1 MYKSLETEVLV
12 IGGGGAGCRAAIE
25 AHDKGSKVLMMLKGR
40 LGNSGCTL
48 WVGISSAVGSWGGDK
63 SDSTETSMI
72 DLLSYGGYLG
82 NQDLAKILSDE
93 SADRVHE
100 MEEWGIDFRRNE
112 DGSVFVEM
120 DPEHTYARSFYFK
133 IKGEVDGNHHNDKYD
148 YGSQPG
154 HAIMDIL
161 TEQVSKRDIAVKNNT
176 VLIDLLVN
184 SGRVVGALGLDCE
197 NNELV
202 VIKAKSVVLATGSYS
217 HIFAPTTVSPFETGD
232 GHGAAYRAGAELID
246 METCQFVATDRP
258 FKPESV
264 FLNIEGE
271 DIMPK
276 YGIDLKSKDKATKE
290 YMCYAIWNEVMQG
303 KGTDKEKVYIDVEG
317 DRDPSAPLDKLI
329 QTAPQ
334 AHTTIGGVKI
344 NGKCQTSLPGLY
356 AGGAIGGGVYGHAR
370 PQGYTSMITLVFGRI
385 AGESASQGATNIE
398 SVEIDELQLQN
409 AINHALGIKR
419 RLKNINPRDIKKQIK
434 VIMRNHCWVIREEN
448 NLIEGLS
455 KISDLTNYLEN
466 KGVDNSDDAS
476 IDGYEWSRYLEL
488 DNLLLTSKLM
498 IEGSLM
504 RKESRGA
511 YNRAEYPDT
520 DNVNWLKNLV
530 YKNIGGGSIID
541 AVPVDLKYCA
551 PPEFVE
557 KI

>member
-25 AHDKGSKVLMMLKGR
+25 AHDNGSKVLMMLKGE

-63 SDSTETSMI
+63 ADTTDTSMI

-276 YGIDLKSKDKATKE
+276 YGIDLKSRDKATKE
-290 YMCYAIWNEVMQG
+290 YMCYAIWKEVMEG
-303 KGTDKEKVYIDVEG
+303 KGTDKEKVYIDVDG
-317 DRDPSAPLDKLI
+317 NRNPSSPLDKLI

-344 NGKCQTSLPGLY
+344 NGKCETSLPGLY

-385 AGESASQGATNIE
+385 AGENASLGAAATE

-409 AINHALGIKR
+409 AINSAIVRGYPVRNYSEKNVRSKLPLV
-419 RLKNINPRDIKKQIK
+419 LKNASVLQI
-434 VIMRNHCWVIREEN
+434 
-448 NLIEGLS
+448 
-455 KISDLTNYLEN
+455 
-466 KGVDNSDDAS
+466 
-476 IDGYEWSRYLEL
+476 
-488 DNLLLTSKLM
+488 
-498 IEGSLM
+498 
-504 RKESRGA
+504 
-511 YNRAEYPDT
+511 
-520 DNVNWLKNLV
+520 
-530 YKNIGGGSIID
+530 
-541 AVPVDLKYCA
+541 
-551 PPEFVE
+551 
-557 KI
+557 

>member
-25 AHDKGSKVLMMLKGR
+25 AHDNGSKVMMMLKGK

-63 SDSTETSMI
+63 ADTTDTSMI

-112 DGSVFVEM
+112 DGSVFVDL

-133 IKGEVDGNHHNDKYD
+133 IKGEVDGDHHNDKYD

-161 TEQVSKRDIAVKNNT
+161 TEQVSKRDITVKNNT

-246 METCQFVATDRP
+246 METCQYVATDRP

-276 YGIDLKSKDKATKE
+276 YGIDLKSRDKATKE
-290 YMCYAIWNEVMQG
+290 YMCYAIWKEVMEG
-303 KGTDKEKVYIDVEG
+303 KGTDKEKVYIDVDG
-317 DRDPSAPLDKLI
+317 NRNPSSPLDKLI

-344 NGKCQTSLPGLY
+344 NDKCETSLPGLY

-385 AGESASQGATNIE
+385 AGENASLGAAATE

-409 AINHALGIKR
+409 AINSAIDTKR
-419 RLKNINPRDIKKQIK
+419 QLKNINPRDIKKQIK
-434 VIMRNHCWVIREEN
+434 VIMRTHCWVIREEKS
-448 NLIEGLS
+448 LIEGLS
-455 KISDLTNYLEN
+455 KIADLTNYLKN
-466 KGVDNSDDAS
+466 KGVDNSDNPSA
-476 IDGYEWSRYLEL
+476 DGYEWARYVEL
-488 DNLLLTSKLM
+488 YNLLLASKLM
-498 IEGSLM
+498 IEGSLI

-511 YNRAEYPDT
+511 YNRSEYPDT

-530 YKNIGGGSIID
+530 YKNIDGKSIID
-541 AVPVDLKYCA
+541 AIPVDLKYCA
-551 PPEFVE
+551 PSEFVE
-557 KI
+557 TI

>member
-25 AHDKGSKVLMMLKGR
+25 AHDNGSKVLMMLKGE

-63 SDSTETSMI
+63 ADTTDTSMI

-276 YGIDLKSKDKATKE
+276 YGIDLKSRDKATKE
-290 YMCYAIWNEVMQG
+290 YMCYAIWKEVMEG
-303 KGTDKEKVYIDVEG
+303 KGTDKEKVYIDVDG
-317 DRDPSAPLDKLI
+317 NRNPSSPLDKLI

-344 NGKCQTSLPGLY
+344 NGKCETSLPGLY

-385 AGESASQGATNIE
+385 AGENASLGAAATE

-409 AINHALGIKR
+409 AINSALDTR
-419 RLKNINPRDIKKQIK
+419 RQLKNINPRDIKKQIK
-434 VIMRNHCWVIREEN
+434 VIMRNHCWVIREEK

-455 KISDLTNYLEN
+455 KITDLTNYLKN
-466 KGVDNSDDAS
+466 KGVGNSDNVSA
-476 IDGYEWSRYLEL
+476 DGYEWARYLEL
-488 DNLLLTSKLM
+488 NNLLLASKLM
-498 IEGSLM
+498 IEGSLI

-511 YNRAEYPDT
+511 YNRSEYPDT

-530 YKNIGGGSIID
+530 YKNIDGKSIVD

-551 PPEFVE
+551 PSEFVE
-557 KI
+557 TT

>member
-63 SDSTETSMI
+63 SDSNETSMI

-276 YGIDLKSKDKATKE
+276 YGIDLKSRDKATKE
-290 YMCYAIWNEVMQG
+290 YMCYAIWKEVMEG
-303 KGTDKEKVYIDVEG
+303 KGTDKEKVYIDVDG
-317 DRDPSAPLDKLI
+317 NRNPSSPLDKLI

-344 NGKCQTSLPGLY
+344 NGKCETSLPGLY

-385 AGESASQGATNIE
+385 AGENASLGAAATE

-409 AINHALGIKR
+409 AINSAVDTKR
-419 RLKNINPRDIKKQIK
+419 QLKNINPRDIKKQIK
-434 VIMRNHCWVIREEN
+434 IIMRTHCWVIREEKS
-448 NLIEGLS
+448 LIEGLS
-455 KISDLTNYLEN
+455 KIADLTNYLKN
-466 KGVDNSDDAS
+466 KGVDNSDNPS
-476 IDGYEWSRYLEL
+476 VDGYEWARYLEL
-488 DNLLLTSKLM
+488 YNLLLASKLM
-498 IEGSLM
+498 IEGSLI

-511 YNRAEYPDT
+511 YNRFEYPDT

-530 YKNIGGGSIID
+530 YKNIDGESSID
-541 AVPVDLKYCA
+541 AIPVDLKYCA
-551 PPEFVE
+551 PPEFAE
-557 KI
+557 TT

>member
-25 AHDKGSKVLMMLKGR
+25 AHDNGSKVLMMLKGE

-63 SDSTETSMI
+63 ADTIDTSMV

-93 SADRVHE
+93 SAARVDE
-100 MEEWGIDFRRNE
+100 MKEWGIEFRRNQ
-112 DGSVFVEM
+112 DGSIYVER

-133 IKGEVDGNHHNDKYD
+133 IKGEADGDHHNDKYD

-154 HAIMDIL
+154 HAIMDVL
-161 TEQVSKRDIAVKNNT
+161 TRQIAKRDIHVKSNT
-176 VLIDLLVN
+176 VLIDLLTN
-184 SGRVVGALGLDCE
+184 NGRVVGALGLDSE
-197 NNELV
+197 NDELV
-202 VIKAKSVVLATGSYS
+202 VVKAKSVVLATGSYS
-217 HIFAPTTVSPFETGD
+217 HVFAPTTVSPFETGD
-232 GHGAAYRAGAELID
+232 GHGSAYRAGAELID
-246 METCQFVATDRP
+246 METCQYVATDRP

-276 YGIDLKSKDKATKE
+276 YGIDLKSRDKATKE
-290 YMCYAIWNEVMQG
+290 YMCYAIWKEVMQG
-303 KGTDKEKVYIDVEG
+303 KGTDNEKVYIDVDG
-317 DRDPSAPLDKLI
+317 NRDPSSPLDKLM

-344 NGKCQTSLPGLY
+344 NSKCETSLPGLY
-356 AGGAIGGGVYGHAR
+356 AGGAIGAGVYGHAR

-385 AGESASQGATNIE
+385 AGENASLGATASE
-398 SVEIDELQLQN
+398 SLEIDELQLQN
-409 AINHALGIKR
+409 VMNSAIDVKK

-434 VIMRNHCWVIREEN
+434 VIMRTHCWVIREEKS
-448 NLIEGLS
+448 LIEGLS
-455 KISDLTNYLEN
+455 KITALTNYLQN
-466 KGVDNSDDAS
+466 KGIDNSDNLVA
-476 IDGYEWSRYLEL
+476 DGYEWARYLEL
-488 DNLLLTSKLM
+488 NNLLLTSKLM

-511 YNRAEYPDT
+511 YNRDEYPNT
-520 DNVNWLKNLV
+520 DNVNWLKNLI
-530 YKNIGGGSIID
+530 YKNVDGESIID

-551 PPEFVE
+551 PTEFAGT
-557 KI
+557 I

>member
-25 AHDKGSKVLMMLKGR
+25 AHDNGSKVLMMLKGE

-63 SDSTETSMI
+63 ADTTDTSMI

-276 YGIDLKSKDKATKE
+276 YGIDLKSRDKATKE
-290 YMCYAIWNEVMQG
+290 YMCYAIWKEVMEG
-303 KGTDKEKVYIDVEG
+303 KGTDKEKVYIDVDG
-317 DRDPSAPLDKLI
+317 NRNPSSPLDKLI

-344 NGKCQTSLPGLY
+344 NGKCETSLPGLY

-385 AGESASQGATNIE
+385 AGENASLGAAATE

-409 AINHALGIKR
+409 AINSAIDTKR
-419 RLKNINPRDIKKQIK
+419 QLKNINPRDIKKQIK
-434 VIMRNHCWVIREEN
+434 VIMRTHCWVIREEKS
-448 NLIEGLS
+448 LIEGLS
-455 KISDLTNYLEN
+455 KIADLTNYLKN
-466 KGVDNSDDAS
+466 KGVDNSDNPSA
-476 IDGYEWSRYLEL
+476 DGYEWARYLEL
-488 DNLLLTSKLM
+488 YNLLLASKLM
-498 IEGSLM
+498 IEGSLI

-511 YNRAEYPDT
+511 YNRSEYPDT

-530 YKNIGGGSIID
+530 YKNIDGESSID
-541 AVPVDLKYCA
+541 AIPVDLKYCA
-551 PPEFVE
+551 PPEFAE
-557 KI
+557 TT

>member
-25 AHDKGSKVLMMLKGR
+25 AHDNGSKVLMMLKGE

-63 SDSTETSMI
+63 ADTIDTSMV

-93 SADRVHE
+93 SAARVNE
-100 MEEWGIDFRRNE
+100 MEEWGIDFRRNQ
-112 DGSVFVEM
+112 DGSIYVER

-133 IKGEVDGNHHNDKYD
+133 IKGEADGDHHNDKYD

-154 HAIMDIL
+154 HAIMDVL
-161 TEQVSKRDIAVKNNT
+161 TRQIAKRDIHVKSNT
-176 VLIDLLVN
+176 VLIDLLTN
-184 SGRVVGALGLDCE
+184 NGRVVGALGLDSE
-197 NNELV
+197 NDELV
-202 VIKAKSVVLATGSYS
+202 VVKAKSVVLATGSYS
-217 HIFAPTTVSPFETGD
+217 HVFAPTTVSPFETGD
-232 GHGAAYRAGAELID
+232 GHGSAYRAGAELID
-246 METCQFVATDRP
+246 METCQYVATDRP

-276 YGIDLKSKDKATKE
+276 YGIDLKSRDKATKE
-290 YMCYAIWNEVMQG
+290 YMCYAIWKEVMQG
-303 KGTDKEKVYIDVEG
+303 KGTDNEKVYIDVDG
-317 DRDPSAPLDKLI
+317 NRDPSSPLDKLM

-344 NGKCQTSLPGLY
+344 NSKCETSLPGLY
-356 AGGAIGGGVYGHAR
+356 AGGAIGAGVYGHAR

-385 AGESASQGATNIE
+385 AGENASLGAAASE
-398 SVEIDELQLQN
+398 SLEIDELQLQN
-409 AINHALGIKR
+409 VMNSAIDVKK

-434 VIMRNHCWVIREEN
+434 VIMRTHCWVIREEKS
-448 NLIEGLS
+448 LIEGLS
-455 KISDLTNYLEN
+455 KITALTNYLQN
-466 KGVDNSDDAS
+466 KGIDNSDNLVA
-476 IDGYEWSRYLEL
+476 DGYEWARYLEL
-488 DNLLLTSKLM
+488 NNLLLTSKLM

-511 YNRAEYPDT
+511 YNRDEYPNT
-520 DNVNWLKNLV
+520 DNVNWLKNLI
-530 YKNIGGGSIID
+530 YKNVDGESIID

-551 PPEFVE
+551 PTEFAGT
-557 KI
+557 I

>member
-25 AHDKGSKVLMMLKGR
+25 AHDMGSKVLMMLKGR

-133 IKGEVDGNHHNDKYD
+133 IKGEADGNHHNDKYD

-161 TEQVSKRDIAVKNNT
+161 TEQVSKRDITVKNNT

-246 METCQFVATDRP
+246 METCQYVATDRP

-276 YGIDLKSKDKATKE
+276 YGIDLKSRDKATKE
-290 YMCYAIWNEVMQG
+290 YMCYAIWKEVMEG
-303 KGTDKEKVYIDVEG
+303 KGTDKEKVYIDVNG
-317 DRDPSAPLDKLI
+317 NRNPSSPLDKLI

-344 NGKCQTSLPGLY
+344 NGKCETSLPGLY
-356 AGGAIGGGVYGHAR
+356 AGGAIGAGVYGHAR
-370 PQGYTSMITLVFGRI
+370 PQGYTSMITLVFGRV
-385 AGESASQGATNIE
+385 AGENASLGAAATE

-409 AINHALGIKR
+409 AINSAIDTKR
-419 RLKNINPRDIKKQIK
+419 QLKNINPRDIKKQIK
-434 VIMRNHCWVIREEN
+434 VIMRTHCWVIREEKS
-448 NLIEGLS
+448 LIEGLS
-455 KISDLTNYLEN
+455 KIADLTNYLKN
-466 KGVDNSDDAS
+466 KGVDNSDNPSA
-476 IDGYEWSRYLEL
+476 DGYEWARYLEL
-488 DNLLLTSKLM
+488 DNLLLASKLM
-498 IEGSLM
+498 IEGSLI

-511 YNRAEYPDT
+511 YNRSEYPDT

-530 YKNIGGGSIID
+530 YKNIDGESSID
-541 AVPVDLKYCA
+541 AIPVDLKYCA
-551 PPEFVE
+551 PPEFAE
-557 KI
+557 TT

>member
-1 MYKSLETEVLV
+1 
-12 IGGGGAGCRAAIE
+12 
-25 AHDKGSKVLMMLKGR
+25 
-40 LGNSGCTL
+40 
-48 WVGISSAVGSWGGDK
+48 
-63 SDSTETSMI
+63 
-72 DLLSYGGYLG
+72 
-82 NQDLAKILSDE
+82 
-93 SADRVHE
+93 
-100 MEEWGIDFRRNE
+100 
-112 DGSVFVEM
+112 
-120 DPEHTYARSFYFK
+120 
-133 IKGEVDGNHHNDKYD
+133 
-148 YGSQPG
+148 
-154 HAIMDIL
+154 
-161 TEQVSKRDIAVKNNT
+161 
-176 VLIDLLVN
+176 LVN

-276 YGIDLKSKDKATKE
+276 YGIDLKSRDKATKE
-290 YMCYAIWNEVMQG
+290 YMCYAIWKEVMEG
-303 KGTDKEKVYIDVEG
+303 KGTDKEKVYIDVDG
-317 DRDPSAPLDKLI
+317 NRNPSSPLDKLI

-344 NGKCQTSLPGLY
+344 NGKCETSLPGLY

-385 AGESASQGATNIE
+385 AGENASLGAAATE

-409 AINHALGIKR
+409 AINSAIDTKR
-419 RLKNINPRDIKKQIK
+419 QLKNINPRDIKKQIK
-434 VIMRNHCWVIREEN
+434 VIMRTHCWVIREEKS
-448 NLIEGLS
+448 LIEGLS
-455 KISDLTNYLEN
+455 KIADLTNYLKN
-466 KGVDNSDDAS
+466 KGVDNSDNPS
-476 IDGYEWSRYLEL
+476 VDGYEWARYLEL
-488 DNLLLTSKLM
+488 YNLLLASKLM
-498 IEGSLM
+498 IEGSLI

-511 YNRAEYPDT
+511 YNRFEYPDT

-530 YKNIGGGSIID
+530 YKNIDGESSID
-541 AVPVDLKYCA
+541 AIPVDLKYCA
-551 PPEFVE
+551 PPEFAE
-557 KI
+557 TT

>member
-1 MYKSLETEVLV
+1 MYKLLETEVLV

-25 AHDKGSKVLMMLKGR
+25 AHDNGSKVLMMLKGE

-63 SDSTETSMI
+63 ADTTDTSMI

-276 YGIDLKSKDKATKE
+276 YGINLKSRDKATKE
-290 YMCYAIWNEVMQG
+290 YMCYAIWKEVMQG
-303 KGTDKEKVYIDVEG
+303 KGTDNEKVYIDVDG
-317 DRDPSAPLDKLI
+317 NRDPSSPLDKLM

-344 NGKCQTSLPGLY
+344 NSKCETSLPGLY
-356 AGGAIGGGVYGHAR
+356 AGGAIGAGVYGHAR

-385 AGESASQGATNIE
+385 AGENASLGAAASE
-398 SVEIDELQLQN
+398 SLEIDELQLQN
-409 AINHALGIKR
+409 VMNSAIDVKK
-419 RLKNINPRDIKKQIK
+419 RLKNINLLQ
-434 VIMRNHCWVIREEN
+434 
-448 NLIEGLS
+448 S
-455 KISDLTNYLEN
+455 YLF
-466 KGVDNSDDAS
+466 
-476 IDGYEWSRYLEL
+476 
-488 DNLLLTSKLM
+488 
-498 IEGSLM
+498 
-504 RKESRGA
+504 
-511 YNRAEYPDT
+511 
-520 DNVNWLKNLV
+520 
-530 YKNIGGGSIID
+530 KNIKLQKTICLEETLD
-541 AVPVDLKYCA
+541 
-551 PPEFVE
+551 
-557 KI
+557 